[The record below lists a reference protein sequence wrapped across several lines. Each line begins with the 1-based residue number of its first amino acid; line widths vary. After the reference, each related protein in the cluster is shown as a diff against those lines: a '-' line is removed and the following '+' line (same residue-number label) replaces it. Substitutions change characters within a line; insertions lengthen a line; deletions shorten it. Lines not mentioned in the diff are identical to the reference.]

1 MKERN
6 VHVQV
11 INIMILII
19 YVKNVVL
26 NVEHVLVIQNV
37 WHVIQIDK
45 EIYASQNLVIM
56 KQVNLPQAIVII
68 AVKNVMVNQKII
80 VHYVM
85 QIILDN
91 KLNLDVHLNQVIMMQ
106 EYLKQKNATTL
117 VPLVQDP
124 KIMNVYYVQTNMRKK
139 KKAM

>member
-1 MKERN
+1 
-6 VHVQV
+6 
-11 INIMILII
+11 
-19 YVKNVVL
+19 
-26 NVEHVLVIQNV
+26 
-37 WHVIQIDK
+37 
-45 EIYASQNLVIM
+45 M